1 MPTTNRSP
9 YSAANMVL
17 GRFMQALRQ
26 GQGLQGPQ
34 AQMGPQGPAG
44 QMGPPVNWPERAR
57 APMTEMPYSPAN
69 MALGNMMQA
78 LQQTQG
84 PPSPYRPGNLD
95 QPIGL
100 GSPRPSWQMGQ
111 MGSPAPPP
119 EDSNDPRTW
128 KPLGIAGTTPYDF
141 NALPT
146 IQPSPPRPEDPS
158 DPRTWRTKIAGT
170 TPYNFGPAP
179 PPVGLGEIA
188 SFARDRFRDRQQQ
201 IAAQGV
207 SPETEAEAA
216 GMVAGVPEEFAA
228 SNRGRELDQQIN
240 AARAT
245 QRAVGLR
252 GGTLVPNLVEPGLRR
267 RTDFDAPAHPPE
279 ERLALLQQTALS
291 PGAKEQITA
300 RDPKLEALIQ
310 RRMTERAL
318 GGTGEPGYAPP
329 SDERRQ
335 SALDKLKSREGY
347 GIAPTAAQTM
357 RQAMARYQRA
367 GNLAERRIQ
376 AAQFATGR
384 RMGRLLRM
392 GEPVPMPS
400 MGGDNFTNMAMMSG
414 NPQMIQAAIAQ
425 RKNQSDAEFARSE
438 LEQRGTLAEKQSEQ
452 QARQFAQT
460 FGLKEGELR
469 FLGED
474 MALKRSAEENRNF
487 AALQELKNQGLA
499 TQAQVAAYQNQAAEA
514 AARGK
519 REERELGWQETS
531 GTENI
536 YLNTLSQALERGVP
550 YTAAV
555 RTAEQS
561 RGRVSP
567 QGQPGAGSPT
577 DNIIPILPQ
586 GDDIEP
592 VLESLMGYYP
602 ELTSNPEQARAAR
615 QAMLQS
621 GYSTE
626 ALTKYRGKIDP
637 ETHSLI
643 RKALSPGF
651 IENVGPANYLTRKA
665 LGIFGGGYEDPTDAA
680 ARQRKIAAIKA
691 LISAQ

>member
-9 YSAANMVL
+9 YSAANMLL
-17 GRFMQALRQ
+17 GRFMQALQQ
-26 GQGLQGPQ
+26 GQGL
-34 AQMGPQGPAG
+34 
-44 QMGPPVNWPERAR
+44 
-57 APMTEMPYSPAN
+57 
-69 MALGNMMQA
+69 
-78 LQQTQG
+78 QG

-119 EDSNDPRTW
+119 EDPSDPRTW
-128 KPLGIAGTTPYDF
+128 RTKIAGTTPYDF

-519 REERELGWQETS
+519 REEREQDLETRK
-531 GTENI
+531 
-536 YLNTLSQALERGVP
+536 LAVNTYINSRQQALDFGLPPDIAEKVARKALSEFVGAANVP
-550 YTAAV
+550 
-555 RTAEQS
+555 
-561 RGRVSP
+561 
-567 QGQPGAGSPT
+567 GQPGAGSPM